1 MFDLSKDID
10 SLTNFKRNSANL
22 VKRMKK
28 SGQPVV
34 LTVNGR
40 PELVVQDAAAY
51 QRWLELIDRAET
63 IVAVRGS
70 LASLERGEGRPAKEV
85 FEELR
90 RKYEVPDSAP
100 AAGGKRHRKR
110 LPLDS

>member
-10 SLTNFKRNSANL
+10 SLTNFKRRTPAL

-28 SGQPVV
+28 SGQPMV

-51 QRWLELIDRAET
+51 QRWLEVIDRAEA

-70 LASLERGEGRPAKEV
+70 LASLERGEGRPLEAA

-90 RKYEVPDSAP
+90 QKHEVPRSAP
-100 AAGGKRHRKR
+100 AASGKRHRKR